1 VTAATAAGGPA
12 TRSAAA
18 ARRPLAIVLAALSAA
33 GAAWAL
39 SARLSPKG
47 LPAGVVLLGVVMGSI
62 TALSAMGL
70 VLVHR
75 AAGIVNFAQAALGS
89 AAATLAFELST
100 VRGWS
105 YLPAVAVALVFAAGL
120 GAALDRL
127 VVRRFAAAPRFVLTL
142 ATIGVAQVIGAVDL
156 LLPELFGD
164 NRFALAGGLRPPLS
178 VRIQVAPVLFNGAHV
193 TAVAAVPLAM
203 AALAWFLLGTGAGRA
218 VRGAADNHE
227 RARLMG
233 IPVWLLSTLVWS
245 TAGVLAALAAVLA
258 LPLQGQARGVSGDPS
273 VLLPALAAAV
283 LAGMTSLPRAAVA
296 GIALGVAQQ
305 SIFWAT
311 SRGGLIDVGYLV
323 VILAALLLGRQRR
336 SARAEAGSAWTW
348 PGVGDAAPLPAAVAR
363 RPCVR
368 LARGGLI
375 AAVAVAA
382 GAAPFVADTR
392 QLNLLGSVTAV
403 YALVAVSLVVLTGWA
418 GQISLGQFA
427 VAGVGAVVAANLLAR
442 AGADLFVALLA
453 ASAAGAG
460 TAVVL
465 GLPALRARG
474 LFFPVTTLAFAAAMA
489 SYFLNPTYF
498 SGLLPEVIHRPLL
511 FGHIDLA
518 DERNLYWFCAA
529 VVAAALAGTLGV
541 RASRAGRVLIAVRD
555 NPWAA
560 QARGVSLLRARLM
573 AFAVSGALAGLAGGL
588 HVVVLDGVRIG
599 TYSPLL
605 SFEAFAMVVI
615 GGLTSVWGALA
626 GAIALRWAEY
636 VAEGALRLFV
646 TGAGVLALLLV
657 LPGGLA
663 GLARRLRA
671 PAVRLLAGRDREPTS
686 GPEATD
692 PTESV
697 SGADPRP
704 APAPPESVTGGG
716 PLRPPVT
723 PPAPAGPG
731 RSPQPGS
738 RLSGAAPGARL
749 VCEAVHVG
757 YGPLPVLFG
766 VDFSVE
772 PGEVVALLG
781 TNGAGKSTL
790 LRAISGLTPPQQGR
804 ILLDGADITGL
815 APEAIARR
823 GVVQMPGGRGIFP
836 SLSVADNLRLAAWI
850 FRRDGSAVDE
860 ALDRVLGLFPVL
872 RLRLREPAGLLSGGQ
887 QQMLTLA
894 QALVPR
900 PRLLMIDELSLGL
913 APAVV
918 GELLDVVR
926 ALDGPSIV
934 LVEQSVNVAL
944 ALAERAVF
952 LEKGTVRFTGP
963 VEDLLHRSDLVRAV
977 FLGGDDADTPVRRPR
992 NEAPTDGHAL
1002 SGDWWSGVDRAL
1014 PPPPAGHDNGQRHP
1028 RPASPD
1034 PVLRAESV
1042 TVHFV
1047 GLTALDG
1054 ATLDVHD
1061 GEILGV
1067 IGPNGAGKTTLF
1079 DVLSGFVRPDT
1090 GRVEYDGHDVTRA
1103 APHLR
1108 ALAGLCRSFQDT
1120 RLFPGLTVA
1129 DNVAVACE
1137 GLVTSFGPLA
1147 PALRLPGAAA
1157 SERAVLQRTDE
1168 LLLALGLAEWRDRFP
1183 GDLSTGMR
1191 RLLELGCLLAQQPRV
1206 LLLDEPSAGLAQA
1219 EAEALGPLLRRVRDA
1234 SGCAVVIVAHDVPL
1248 LLAACDRL
1256 AAMDLGRIIAAGPPG
1271 DVVRHPH
1278 VIASYLGQ
1286 QAPSLVATPAP

>member
-1 VTAATAAGGPA
+1 VTAATAAREAA
-12 TRSAAA
+12 TRSPAGARRLLAVAAA
-18 ARRPLAIVLAALSAA
+18 GLAGA

-39 SARLSPKG
+39 AARLSPKG

-62 TALSAMGL
+62 TALAAMGL

-105 YLPAVAVALVFAAGL
+105 YLPAVAVALAFAACL
-120 GAALDRL
+120 GAVIDRL

-142 ATIGVAQVIGAVDL
+142 ATIGIAQVLGAVDL
-156 LLPELFGD
+156 FLPELFGD
-164 NRFALAGGLRPPLS
+164 SRFALAGGLRPPLS
-178 VRIQVAPVLFNGAHV
+178 VRIEVAPVLFNGAHV
-193 TAVAAVPLAM
+193 TAVAAVPLAT

-227 RARLMG
+227 RARLLG
-233 IPVWLLSTLVWS
+233 VPVRLLSTLVWS

-296 GIALGVAQQ
+296 GVALGVAEQ

-311 SRGGLIDVGYLV
+311 SRGGLINVAYLV

-348 PGVGDAAPLPAAVAR
+348 SGVGDAAPLPADVVR
-363 RPCVR
+363 RPGVR
-368 LARGGLI
+368 LARAGLI

-382 GAAPFVADTR
+382 GAAPLVADIR

-427 VAGVGAVVAANLLAR
+427 IAGVGAVVAANLLAR
-442 AGADLFVALLA
+442 AGTDLFVALLA
-453 ASAAGAG
+453 ASAAGAAC
-460 TAVVL
+460 AVVL

-489 SYFLNPTYF
+489 GYFLNPTYF

-529 VVAAALAGTLGV
+529 VVAVAVAGTLGV

-560 QARGVSLLRARLM
+560 QARGVSLVRARLR

-599 TYSPLL
+599 SYSPVL

-671 PAVRLLAGRDREPTS
+671 PAVRRLGRPP
-686 GPEATD
+686 GPSIQPAVTD
-692 PTESV
+692 PPQPLTR
-697 SGADPRP
+697 AAARAAPARP
-704 APAPPESVTGGG
+704 APSTAPGG
-716 PLRPPVT
+716 P
-723 PPAPAGPG
+723 PPA
-731 RSPQPGS
+731 
-738 RLSGAAPGARL
+738 AAHGARL
-749 VCEAVHVG
+749 VCEALHVS

-766 VDFSVE
+766 VDFAVQ

-790 LRAISGLTPPQQGR
+790 LRAISGLTPPGQGR
-804 ILLDGADITGL
+804 ILLDGADITGRS
-815 APEAIARR
+815 PEAIARR

-836 SLSVADNLRLAAWI
+836 SLSVADNLRLAAWT
-850 FRRDGSAVDE
+850 FRRDHGAVDE
-860 ALDRVLGLFPVL
+860 ALDRVLELFSVL

-918 GELLDVVR
+918 GELLGVVR
-926 ALDGPSIV
+926 ALDGPSVV

-944 ALAERAVF
+944 SLAERAVF

-963 VEDLLHRSDLVRAV
+963 VEDLLHRDDLVRAV
-977 FLGGDDADTPVRRPR
+977 FLGGDGGSGGDGAVASRRNGAR
-992 NEAPTDGHAL
+992 TDGQAL
-1002 SGDWWSGVDRAL
+1002 SGDWWRGVEKAL
-1014 PPPPAGHDNGQRHP
+1014 ILPPAGDEGGHRHP

-1042 TVHFV
+1042 TVRFG
-1047 GLTALDG
+1047 GLTALDD
-1054 ATLDVHD
+1054 AALDLRD

-1067 IGPNGAGKTTLF
+1067 IGPNGAGKTTFF
-1079 DVLSGFVRPDT
+1079 DVLSGFVRPDA
-1090 GRVEYDGHDVTRA
+1090 GRVEYDGRDVTGA
-1103 APHLR
+1103 APHVR

-1129 DNVAVACE
+1129 ENVAVACE

-1157 SERAVLQRTDE
+1157 SERAVLRRTDE
-1168 LLLALGLAEWRDRFP
+1168 LVHALGLAEWRDRFP
-1183 GDLSTGMR
+1183 GQLSTGMR

-1256 AAMDLGRIIAAGPPG
+1256 AAMDLGRVIAAGAPG
-1271 DVVRHPH
+1271 DVVRHPD
-1278 VIASYLGQ
+1278 VVASYLGQ
-1286 QAPSLVATPAP
+1286 QAPSLVGNTSPAAPAGI

>member
-1 VTAATAAGGPA
+1 
-12 TRSAAA
+12 
-18 ARRPLAIVLAALSAA
+18 
-33 GAAWAL
+33 
-39 SARLSPKG
+39 
-47 LPAGVVLLGVVMGSI
+47 
-62 TALSAMGL
+62 
-70 VLVHR
+70 
-75 AAGIVNFAQAALGS
+75 
-89 AAATLAFELST
+89 
-100 VRGWS
+100 
-105 YLPAVAVALVFAAGL
+105 
-120 GAALDRL
+120 
-127 VVRRFAAAPRFVLTL
+127 
-142 ATIGVAQVIGAVDL
+142 
-156 LLPELFGD
+156 
-164 NRFALAGGLRPPLS
+164 
-178 VRIQVAPVLFNGAHV
+178 
-193 TAVAAVPLAM
+193 
-203 AALAWFLLGTGAGRA
+203 
-218 VRGAADNHE
+218 
-227 RARLMG
+227 
-233 IPVWLLSTLVWS
+233 
-245 TAGVLAALAAVLA
+245 
-258 LPLQGQARGVSGDPS
+258 GDPS

-283 LAGMTSLPRAAVA
+283 LAGMTSLPRAAMA
-296 GIALGVAQQ
+296 GVALGVAEQ

-311 SRGGLIDVGYLV
+311 SRGGLINVAYLV

-348 PGVGDAAPLPAAVAR
+348 SGVGDAAPLPAAVDR
-363 RPCVR
+363 RPGVR
-368 LARGGLI
+368 LARAGLI

-382 GAAPFVADTR
+382 GATPLVADTR

-427 VAGVGAVVAANLLAR
+427 IAGVGAVVAANLLAR
-442 AGADLFVALLA
+442 AGTDLFVALLA
-453 ASAAGAG
+453 ASAAGAAC
-460 TAVVL
+460 AVVL

-489 SYFLNPTYF
+489 GYFLNPTYF

-529 VVAAALAGTLGV
+529 VVAVAVAGTLGV

-599 TYSPLL
+599 SYSPAL

-626 GAIALRWAEY
+626 GAIALR
-636 VAEGALRLFV
+636 RLGRPPGPSIQPAV
-646 TGAGVLALLLV
+646 TDPPEPLTRAA
-657 LPGGLA
+657 
-663 GLARRLRA
+663 ARAA
-671 PAVRLLAGRDREPTS
+671 PA
-686 GPEATD
+686 
-692 PTESV
+692 
-697 SGADPRP
+697 RP
-704 APAPPESVTGGG
+704 APST
-716 PLRPPVT
+716 
-723 PPAPAGPG
+723 APAGP
-731 RSPQPGS
+731 PPA
-738 RLSGAAPGARL
+738 AAPGARL
-749 VCEAVHVG
+749 VCEALHVG

-766 VDFSVE
+766 VDFAVE

-790 LRAISGLTPPQQGR
+790 LRAISGLTPPGQGR
-804 ILLDGADITGL
+804 ILLDGADITGRS
-815 APEAIARR
+815 PEAIARR

-836 SLSVADNLRLAAWI
+836 NLSVADNLRLAAWT
-850 FRRDGSAVDE
+850 FRRDHGAVDE
-860 ALDRVLGLFPVL
+860 ALDRVLELFSVL

-918 GELLDVVR
+918 GELLGVVR
-926 ALDGPSIV
+926 ALDDPSVV

-944 ALAERAVF
+944 SLAERAVF

-963 VEDLLHRSDLVRAV
+963 VEDLLHRDDLVRAV
-977 FLGGDDADTPVRRPR
+977 FLGGDGVDGGDGAVASRRNGAR
-992 NEAPTDGHAL
+992 TEGQAL
-1002 SGDWWSGVDRAL
+1002 SGDWWRGVEKAL
-1014 PPPPAGHDNGQRHP
+1014 ILPPAGDDAGHRHP

-1042 TVHFV
+1042 TVRF
-1047 GLTALDG
+1047 GGRTALDD
-1054 ATLDVHD
+1054 AALDLRD

-1067 IGPNGAGKTTLF
+1067 IGPNGAGKTTFF
-1079 DVLSGFVRPDT
+1079 DVLSGFVRPDA
-1090 GRVEYDGHDVTRA
+1090 GRVEYDGRDVTGT
-1103 APHLR
+1103 APHVR

-1129 DNVAVACE
+1129 ENVAVACE

-1157 SERAVLQRTDE
+1157 SERAVLRRTDE
-1168 LLLALGLAEWRDRFP
+1168 LLHALGLAEWRDRFP
-1183 GDLSTGMR
+1183 GQLSTGMR

-1256 AAMDLGRIIAAGPPG
+1256 AAMDLGRVIAAGNPG
-1271 DVVRHPH
+1271 
-1278 VIASYLGQ
+1278 
-1286 QAPSLVATPAP
+1286 